1 LKLLLLLTT
10 SFPYDNGEEF
20 LLNEVNYIK
29 GFDKVLVC
37 PCNLKKDS
45 VVTKKL
51 PDFISCYPLKTIDS
65 GKGAYASLLCKPY
78 IWHELNHLW
87 KSGSFTAAKA
97 HEMLYFM
104 KRAFEIYGAL
114 SNIEELR
121 AADEVTIYSYWLFDA
136 AAAGVLLAE
145 DLKQQGKKV
154 LQISRAHR
162 FDIYNEFAKYN
173 YIPMREFILRH
184 IDRVLPCSASGTEY
198 IRGQFPQYAEKIR
211 PAFLGTSDHGE
222 NYGSRENGF
231 HIVSCSFMVPVKR
244 LHLIVEALQKAD
256 FPILWTHIGSGP
268 LNDEIREM
276 ASKLPSCV
284 QTEWKGQMDNASI
297 MDYYKTTAI
306 SAFVNVS
313 ASEGIPVSI
322 MEISSFGV
330 PVIATD
336 VGGTGEA
343 VITGENGYL
352 LPADFSP
359 EMLLSRLRALKEL
372 PDGEYARLCQNARR
386 LWNEKFNAQRNYEK
400 FYKEIS
406 Q

>member
-1 LKLLLLLTT
+1 MKLLLLLTT

-20 LLNEVNYIK
+20 LLNEVKYIQ
-29 GFDKVLVC
+29 GFDKVLIC

-45 VVTKKL
+45 AVTKKL
-51 PDFISCYPLKTIDS
+51 PDFVSCHPLKTADS
-65 GKGAYASLLCKPY
+65 SKGAYASLLCKPY
-78 IWHELNHLW
+78 IWGELNRLL

-97 HEMLYFM
+97 HEMLFFM
-104 KRAFEIYGAL
+104 KRAFEIYEAL
-114 SNIEELR
+114 SKIEDLR
-121 AADEVTIYSYWLFDA
+121 SADEVTIYSYWLFDA
-136 AAAGVLLAE
+136 AAAGVLLAD
-145 DLKQQGKKV
+145 DLKRQGKKV

-173 YIPMREFILRH
+173 YIPMRKFILEH
-184 IDRVLPCSASGTEY
+184 IDRVLPCSASGAEY
-198 IRGQFPQYAEKIR
+198 IRAQFPQYAEKIQ
-211 PAFLGTSDHGE
+211 PAFLGTADHGVKQ
-222 NYGSRENGF
+222 GSRENGF

-244 LHLIVEALQKAD
+244 LHLIVKALEKAD
-256 FPILWTHIGSGP
+256 FPILWTHIGFGP
-268 LNDEIREM
+268 LSGEIKAM
-276 ASKLPSCV
+276 ASRLPSCV

-297 MDYYKTTAI
+297 MNYYKTTEI

-343 VITGENGYL
+343 VLTGENGYL

-359 EMLLSRLRALKEL
+359 EMLLARLRTLKEL
-372 PDGEYARLCQNARR
+372 PDGEYARLCQNARS
-386 LWNEKFNAQRNYEK
+386 LWDEKFNAQRNYEK